1 MTDLDLA
8 ALLVSRVCHDLA
20 GPVGAVMNGLEV
32 LADEDDEKSRE
43 QALKVI
49 LSAAE
54 QAAAKLQFARLAF
67 GASSS
72 RGDFVPTGDVRFAVE
87 KLFAGGKMRLD
98 WRAPDIHLFKREA
111 KVLAGLSALAAECLK
126 YGGTV
131 SVSGENNAGVR
142 LAVRAQGKDAKLSDE
157 FRTALLGGATPDLI
171 DGRAVLP
178 LMLGLFVRA
187 DGGSVVLDTAADSV
201 TFAVSFPRAKT
212 AASGAH

>member
-1 MTDLDLA
+1 MRDLDLA

-54 QAAAKLQFARLAF
+54 QATAKLQFARLAF

-72 RGDFVPTGDVRFAVE
+72 RGDFVPAGDVHYALE
-87 KLFAGGKMRLD
+87 KLFAGGKTKLE
-98 WRAPDIHLFKREA
+98 WRAPDLHLTKREA
-111 KVLAGLSALAAECLK
+111 KVLAGLSALASECLR

-131 SVSGENNAGVR
+131 IVSGESDGGVR
-142 LAVRAQGKDAKLSDE
+142 LNVRAQGRDAKLPDE
-157 FRTALLGGATPDLI
+157 FRATLLGAASEFI

-187 DGGSVVLDTAADSV
+187 DGGELVLDAAQDSIA
-201 TFAVSFPRAKT
+201 FAVSYPREKK
-212 AASGAH
+212 AANAN